1 MSDGDSFYQKV
12 RRETARLLGYEG
24 TDNLPADQAT
34 RLDLATALRLG
45 LDDMQARLLRGE
57 SVDVSKMLAATQE
70 LSRLLP
76 TPAPAPRRDGTSAR
90 ERLRAIV
97 LAAIEA
103 DRANGEVPEVK
114 VLRRQVAELQAELI
128 RLRAVMSGQVKML
141 PAPASTPMPNRRW
154 ENSPAEKGKAK
165 HVKRANDGGAE
176 DSAATPGPSSPQPPV
191 ARSGAE
197 TRAAQQR
204 LAADKSVEFQHV
216 RPRGVSRGGRSSKA
230 AQAR

>member
-24 TDNLPADQAT
+24 TDNLSADQPT

-45 LDDMQARLLRGE
+45 LDDMQARLVRGE

-76 TPAPAPRRDGTSAR
+76 TPEPDPRRDGTSAR

-103 DRANGEVPEVK
+103 DRANGEVPEVE

-128 RLRAVMSGQVKML
+128 HLRAVMSGQVKML
-141 PAPASTPMPNRRW
+141 PAPPRRQCQTRVGKI
-154 ENSPAEKGKAK
+154 PQPKGK
-165 HVKRANDGGAE
+165 
-176 DSAATPGPSSPQPPV
+176 S
-191 ARSGAE
+191 
-197 TRAAQQR
+197 
-204 LAADKSVEFQHV
+204 
-216 RPRGVSRGGRSSKA
+216 
-230 AQAR
+230 QARQARQ

>member
-12 RRETARLLGYEG
+12 RRETARLLDYEG

-103 DRANGEVPEVK
+103 DRANGEVP
-114 VLRRQVAELQAELI
+114 R
-128 RLRAVMSGQVKML
+128 GQ
-141 PAPASTPMPNRRW
+141 
-154 ENSPAEKGKAK
+154 
-165 HVKRANDGGAE
+165 
-176 DSAATPGPSSPQPPV
+176 SAAAPSRRV
-191 ARSGAE
+191 TG
-197 TRAAQQR
+197 
-204 LAADKSVEFQHV
+204 
-216 RPRGVSRGGRSSKA
+216 
-230 AQAR
+230 

>member
-103 DRANGEVPEVK
+103 DRAKRG
-114 VLRRQVAELQAELI
+114 
-128 RLRAVMSGQVKML
+128 
-141 PAPASTPMPNRRW
+141 
-154 ENSPAEKGKAK
+154 SPRGRSAAGKAK
-165 HVKRANDGGAE
+165 HVERATGGARR
-176 DSAATPGPSSPQPPV
+176 PSPAFCAGV
-191 ARSGAE
+191 C
-197 TRAAQQR
+197 RAC
-204 LAADKSVEFQHV
+204 
-216 RPRGVSRGGRSSKA
+216 G
-230 AQAR
+230 

>member
-24 TDNLPADQAT
+24 TDNLPAEQAT

-70 LSRLLP
+70 SSRLLP
-76 TPAPAPRRDGTSAR
+76 TPEPAPRRDGTSAR

-97 LAAIEA
+97 
-103 DRANGEVPEVK
+103 DRAKGEVPEVE

-128 RLRAVMSGQVKML
+128 HLRAVMSGQVKML
-141 PAPASTPMPNRRW
+141 PVPPRRQCRTRVGKI
-154 ENSPAEKGKAK
+154 PQPKKGKAK
-165 HVKRANDGGAE
+165 HVERANDGGAE
-176 DSAATPGPSSPQPPV
+176 D
-191 ARSGAE
+191 
-197 TRAAQQR
+197 
-204 LAADKSVEFQHV
+204 
-216 RPRGVSRGGRSSKA
+216 
-230 AQAR
+230 